1 MACPHRSHKIGAVLK
16 LRHMQGSPGDPVLR
30 TLELSLLK
38 VQVGSPVGELDIPQ
52 AVLLLLLR
60 ASLSL
65 TISRSFPKFTSIES
79 AIPSFSRKSFLC
91 PPSELGAL
99 HLCCDPNHV
108 YLGTSFSSTTT
119 TANNSHVLVWAAV
132 TNDRRLDG
140 LSNKHLFLSV
150 LEAGSLRSGCRH
162 GQGSWRGL
170 FLLCLHEMEGEIG
183 SALFSS
189 QENGRSYFLPI
200 INKYGCHFL
209 LQYY

>member
-1 MACPHRSHKIGAVLK
+1 MPSSVWH
-16 LRHMQGSPGDPVLR
+16 
-30 TLELSLLK
+30 LSCSLFSVCLTTSFFI
-38 VQVGSPVGELDIPQ
+38 VQLPSCAWLFVAPWTAAHQ
-52 AVLLLLLR
+52 

-65 TISRSFPKFTSIES
+65 TISRSFPKFMSIES

-189 QENGRSYFLPI
+189 
-200 INKYGCHFL
+200 
-209 LQYY
+209 